1 MATLETQ
8 YKNFL
13 LENPESKLTFD
24 EWKEWLGKQIGEELK
39 RLKIDQGEKE

>member
-13 LENPESKLTFD
+13 LENPESNITFE
-24 EWKEWLGKQIGEELK
+24 EWKILLGKQLEQVIKEIEENK
-39 RLKIDQGEKE
+39 